1 MNSYKKI
8 IKLGFPVVLTFLSYH
23 ILGITDLL
31 MIGKLGRDAIAAVGI
46 ALSVYYLY
54 TGPVETFFNSAT
66 ILMSHAF
73 GRNNTDLLRKYF
85 FHEIVFAILGAVV
98 GVIIAVPLFFSL
110 HLYTENKA
118 IIETAGIYLIISI
131 FSLFPYLMTVVIN
144 RFFMSIQKN
153 RSIAVVSN
161 ITVLLNII
169 LNYVFIFGK
178 FGIPSYGVAGAAIA
192 TFLSRCIQ
200 LLLNYILLVREFK
213 KRGMSLKVP
222 ALERSIFKLI
232 LKKGIPLAQTSLV
245 EFGSWTVFTG
255 MISRLGTTSMAA
267 HEIALK
273 IKDVGYLIIW
283 SYGVVTTTLVGE
295 ACGKGEY
302 ETGIQICRKIAKLTV
317 GFMLFFGIAI
327 FIFPE
332 VFIRLF
338 TSDTAVIS
346 TGKSILRVIAF
357 YQISDAM
364 FVIYRNGLIGMGET
378 KFVRNVVLAGGW
390 FIMLPIAFLL
400 TNILKTGVSGAWV
413 GLVIYVII
421 AAIICRIKF
430 VTTVWANN
438 DHLTM

>member
-1 MNSYKKI
+1 MNNYMKI
-8 IKLGFPVVLTFLSYH
+8 IKLSIPVVLTFLSYH
-23 ILGITDLL
+23 ILGITDIL

-73 GRNNTDLLRKYF
+73 GRNNNDLLRKYF
-85 FHEIVFAILGAVV
+85 FHEIVFAVIGASLGLVLA
-98 GVIIAVPLFFSL
+98 IPLLISL
-110 HLYTENKA
+110 NLYTDNKV
-118 IIETAGIYLIISI
+118 IIETAGIYLIISLI
-131 FSLFPYLMTVVIN
+131 SLFPYLITVVIN

-153 RSIAVVSN
+153 RGIAVVSN
-161 ITVLLNII
+161 ITVILNII
-169 LNYVFIFGK
+169 LNYLFIFGK
-178 FGIPSYGVAGAAIA
+178 FGVPSYGVAGAAIA
-192 TFLSRCIQ
+192 TIISRFVQ
-200 LLLNYILLVREFK
+200 LLLNCIFLVREFK
-213 KRGMSLKVP
+213 KRDMSLKIPV
-222 ALERSIFKLI
+222 LERSIFNLI

-245 EFGSWTVFTG
+245 EFGSWTIFTG

-283 SYGVVTTTLVGE
+283 SYGVVTTTLVGQ

-317 GFMLFFGIAI
+317 GFMLFFGIII

-332 VFIRLF
+332 IFLRLF
-338 TSDTAVIS
+338 TSDSAVIS

-364 FVIYRNGLIGMGET
+364 FITYRSGLIGMGET
-378 KFVRNVVLAGGW
+378 KFVRNIILAGGW
-390 FIMLPIAFLL
+390 LVMIPIAFLL
-400 TNILKTGVSGAWV
+400 TNIIKIGVSGAWI
-413 GLVIYVII
+413 GLVVYVVI
-421 AAIICRIKF
+421 AAIICRVKF
-430 VTTVWANN
+430 MNTVWANN
-438 DHLTM
+438 EHLTM